1 MMQTTNKNTFFKKH
15 KKLVK
20 ALLFCLILVILLQSL
35 SCLAVITLR
44 NPDPMAD
51 SSPWGIFEEP
61 ENTVDFVAIGNSNV
75 RSGIIPMQLWKDYGI
90 TGYTWGE
97 PGVDPFDAELYL
109 KKIFKK
115 QSPSVIVLEASFF
128 FRNTTLT
135 ENLNSCVKAN
145 LASVCPLISYH
156 RTLTKLFQYPVS
168 ELIQASHSVTK
179 GYYVNFNAKS
189 SKKGKSYM
197 KEKASSDEV
206 LYPIV
211 EKQVLKIE
219 SLCEEN
225 GAQLIIA
232 ALPSTSDWGY
242 KRHEL
247 TQDFCSRNGL
257 EFLDM
262 NTSDVL
268 KDMGLSWKKDTR
280 DGGTHMNYYGAGLV
294 TGYLGAYLAEHHP
307 MTDFRGKDGY
317 HQWDEDCR
325 YFYNGI
331 AQLEAERQK
340 KK

>member
-135 ENLNSCVKAN
+135 ENLNSCVKA
-145 LASVCPLISYH
+145 
-156 RTLTKLFQYPVS
+156 
-168 ELIQASHSVTK
+168 
-179 GYYVNFNAKS
+179 
-189 SKKGKSYM
+189 
-197 KEKASSDEV
+197 
-206 LYPIV
+206 
-211 EKQVLKIE
+211 
-219 SLCEEN
+219 
-225 GAQLIIA
+225 
-232 ALPSTSDWGY
+232 
-242 KRHEL
+242 
-247 TQDFCSRNGL
+247 
-257 EFLDM
+257 
-262 NTSDVL
+262 
-268 KDMGLSWKKDTR
+268 
-280 DGGTHMNYYGAGLV
+280 
-294 TGYLGAYLAEHHP
+294 
-307 MTDFRGKDGY
+307 
-317 HQWDEDCR
+317 
-325 YFYNGI
+325 
-331 AQLEAERQK
+331 
-340 KK
+340 